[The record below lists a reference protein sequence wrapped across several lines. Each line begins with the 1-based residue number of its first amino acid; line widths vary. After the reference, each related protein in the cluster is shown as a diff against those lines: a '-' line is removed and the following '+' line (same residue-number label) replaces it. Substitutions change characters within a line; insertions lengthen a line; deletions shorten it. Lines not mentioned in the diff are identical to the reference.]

1 MGEAVRQVGRDAA
14 VAFAAILTFLL
25 VLGVVGARRSH
36 AADGHALHHDFYKTW
51 MQPGGTLG
59 CCNAKETDAD
69 GVTTG
74 DCYPT
79 EAKVVAGHWTAKRD
93 DGVWIEIP
101 DSKIIRERNPN
112 GQDAHLCYNYGL
124 VLCFVPPDS
133 GS

>member
-1 MGEAVRQVGRDAA
+1 MKRDAA
-14 VAFAAILTFLL
+14 VAVAAILAFLV
-25 VLGVVGARRSH
+25 VLGAIDARRAH
-36 AADGHALHHDFYKTW
+36 GQANVAGHALHHDFYKTW
-51 MQPGGTLG
+51 MQPGGLAG

-69 GVTTG
+69 GITSG

-93 DGVWIEIP
+93 DGTWVDIP
-101 DSKIIRERNPN
+101 DERVIRERNPN
-112 GQDAHLCYNYGL
+112 GQDAHLCYNYGM